1 MYIHVY
7 HILVPLYG
15 ESLYKQCLLH
25 NPNYVLYIIKM
36 FKLVTLWVKVKSL
49 SVKLYTPKPIFE
61 NFISIIRV

>member
-1 MYIHVY
+1 MEKAYISNACCT
-7 HILVPLYG
+7 ILIMSCTYN
-15 ESLYKQCLLH
+15 KD
-25 NPNYVLYIIKM
+25 M